1 MQIASLST
9 LTHVPRFTFIFAVGQ
24 DPVLSKSHLL
34 RTFLLNAQ
42 QESAFVETYESTLDV
57 FLMNDYRI
65 TVNITT
71 TEYTAKVLEKSLRA
85 IDLPEDYTYYFAL
98 FLIRKELDGTVT
110 LVRKLMDFESPFISL
125 RAASDCQIVI
135 RKNYWD
141 PSYDLDLM
149 RDRIALNLLYIQSIS
164 DIERGWVIASPE
176 TRQCLSSLQVVGKKI
191 EYLDITRNL
200 PSYGCIQFAN
210 VSCDF
215 PDTNTTATIVIGN
228 QELGIRT
235 VCGKTIQETK
245 FRVTRMRCWRVTTI
259 VNEKDSLKIRDRS
272 PYTYELSFEYLMA
285 KSCLK
290 WIKVVTE
297 QAMLISVCLQVRQ

>member
-1 MQIASLST
+1 M
-9 LTHVPRFTFIFAVGQ
+9 
-24 DPVLSKSHLL
+24 

-42 QESAFVETYESTLDV
+42 QESAFVENYETTVDV
-57 FLMNDYRI
+57 CLMNGYRI
-65 TVNITT
+65 TVNISTIESTT
-71 TEYTAKVLEKSLRA
+71 KILEKSLRA

-98 FLIRKELDGTVT
+98 FLLRKEMDGSVT

-125 RAASDCQIVI
+125 RTASDCQIVI

-149 RDRIALNLLYIQSIS
+149 RDKIALNLLYIQSIS
-164 DIERGWVIASPE
+164 DIEKGWVIAS
-176 TRQCLSSLQVVGKKI
+176 TDIRQTLSSLQASGNKTEYMNVV
-191 EYLDITRNL
+191 RNL
-200 PSYGCIQFAN
+200 PSYGCIQFSN

-215 PDTNTTATIVIGN
+215 PELKTTATIVIGN

-235 VCGKTIQETK
+235 IVGKTIQETK

-259 VNEKDSLKIRDRS
+259 VNEKESEKGNNH
-272 PYTYELSFEYLMA
+272 YTYELSFEYLMA

-290 WIKVVTE
+290 WIKLITE
-297 QAMLISVCLQVRQ
+297 QAVLISVCLQVSFIFIRAFLKKIFIQFIF